1 MTRPA
6 DWTQL
11 PLAAPGRSLV
21 EASAGTGKTW
31 TIAALYLRLL
41 LEQGFMPR
49 QIVVSTFTNAAA
61 AELAGRLRGKLSWA
75 LAEAVQYGTHADDAT
90 EGGASDRE
98 WLRNRWREDASRRQ
112 DDTQRLQAALA
123 EFDAAPV
130 STLHALCSRILADHP
145 FAAGALFRGR
155 EMIDGKTLE
164 AALVADLWRV
174 ISQGDESEQLVRLA
188 RDAKVPRNS
197 KGKSERL
204 GQGDLKKYVPELLKP
219 DVVVMGGAPDAI
231 RGEVEAIVG
240 DAAVWGAELESAL
253 DLEGALHSGR
263 GLKKAWLALSKAL
276 AAQDGSLADAI
287 YSHREALS
295 EAAGLKGVNKVG
307 LGNPLILKLA
317 GESSELVR
325 KLSPWSLDLAL
336 NRPLRRFLIA
346 AQHWCRQAMRS
357 RLDTANQSTFDQL
370 LYSVRD
376 ALEPHDGQR
385 ALADALFAE
394 WPVALVDEFQDTDPV
409 QFGILDA
416 IYRDAAG
423 AARGRLVM
431 IGDPKQAIYRFR
443 GGDVQAYER
452 AKHLVAVEDR
462 LALDT
467 NYRSSRAYVEAI
479 NQFYRAVGETLGPKS
494 SDTKIA
500 YQDVEASRRQ
510 DGTPLVR
517 ADTGEEVARPL
528 VVHMLGSDDGAG
540 DKGDASL
547 ETKALRVCAG
557 QITWALSVD
566 GYAIRGDRS
575 GEDKPLQP
583 GDIAVLLPGHA
594 QIAKLAAL
602 LKARGI
608 PCVATSQNSVFETD
622 TARDLRLVLHAALH
636 ADDPRVLRAAIA
648 TRLWGGSLARLQAL
662 RDDPAGWDREAAR
675 FHILHGALEQQGP
688 LAVVDALLD
697 THARRLLETV
707 EGERML
713 TDLRHLGELLQ
724 EAWVDCGGGER
735 LAAWFAQ
742 QMDGDAEGADAADAR
757 ALRLESDAKRV
768 RLMTLHA
775 SKGLE
780 FPVVFLPLMW
790 KHTRPTPATQGAHL
804 LTDDDGKAKYLV
816 EGPAKDKVKQQEYE
830 ERYRILYVALTRAI
844 HACHVFAL
852 TPEVKATQSRL
863 GDVPLNDLT
872 LANLRPGAQPEATH
886 VDSDRKWEEYEG
898 LKWEGD
904 ATSAADRIARPRP
917 ERPPGPLPMRHSFTT
932 LSSSGHRHVAE
943 EDGAAEDEAMVE
955 ALVDALPELDG
966 PDDALATPPPEPTQ
980 AATRH
985 PDLDT
990 LSSVAGADFGNAVH
1004 DLFEHRTPGVPF
1016 AEATVRN
1023 ALSAHGV
1030 RSRDGDLESVAAP
1043 LARRLQQ
1050 VLETPLGREGGPR
1063 LFDLGQQDM
1072 RAELEFNYV
1081 LDGVSLRALRKACE
1095 ANGESGLVPARDQAL
1110 AGLMNGKIDLVFA
1123 HGGRFHVLDYKGN
1136 RLVSGAQDCLEDYAP
1151 AALDKKMLDTRYRL
1165 QALLYTVAVERYLRE
1180 RLGTGYRRDKHLGDC
1195 WYLFIRA
1202 VGLQLAD
1209 GTACGVWHHRFNDGL
1224 LDAVQSVL
1232 GEVRQEAA

>member
-41 LEQGFMPR
+41 LEQELMPR

-61 AELAGRLRGKLSWA
+61 EELAGRLRGKLSWA
-75 LAEAVQYGTHADDAT
+75 LAEAEHYGAKADDAT

-98 WLRNRWREDASRRQ
+98 WLRNRWREDASRREG
-112 DDTQRLQAALA
+112 DTQRLQAALA

-145 FAAGALFRGR
+145 FAAGALFRSR
-155 EMIDGKTLE
+155 EMIDGKTLQVT
-164 AALVADLWRV
+164 LVADLWRV
-174 ISQGDESEQLVRLA
+174 ISQGDESEELVRLA
-188 RDAKVPRNS
+188 RDAGITGS
-197 KGKSERL
+197 K
-204 GQGDLKKYVPELLKP
+204 LKKYVPVLLQPNVIVDGFDEDKFRARFGFLGDLDAWSAKARGLVADDTLFTKTCTLRKAWP
-219 DVVVMGGAPDAI
+219 EMVDAI
-231 RGEVEAIVG
+231 QQPIGSLKKVMKRVGTLGNAEKFDGISAAGKKSDAVCQLAKQSVEISGVLSKLT
-240 DAAVWGAELESAL
+240 ELEL
-253 DLEGALHSGR
+253 DL
-263 GLKKAWLALSKAL
+263 
-276 AAQDGSLADAI
+276 
-287 YSHREALS
+287 S
-295 EAAGLKGVNKVG
+295 ESV
-307 LGNPLILKLA
+307 
-317 GESSELVR
+317 SF
-325 KLSPWSLDLAL
+325 
-336 NRPLRRFLIA
+336 RRFLAA
-346 AQHWCRQAMRS
+346 AQHWCRQAMQS

-376 ALEPHDGQR
+376 ALEPHDGHR

-416 IYRDAAG
+416 IYSDAADE
-423 AARGRLVM
+423 ARGRLVM

-462 LALDT
+462 LTLDT
-467 NYRSSRAYVEAI
+467 NHRSSRAYVEAI

-557 QITWALSVD
+557 QIAWALSAD
-566 GYAIRGDRS
+566 GYAIRDDKS

-830 ERYRILYVALTRAI
+830 ERYRILYVALTRAV